1 MSPNAT
7 ILTTKRLSLRLPSP
21 DDLDEYAPIFAD
33 PEVMRY
39 IGDGSLRSADRV
51 ALSIERSV
59 VLFEERSLGIFL
71 VIERDSGAVLGDCLL
86 VPIMRSGTD
95 PNDPHARGPETELGY
110 RLCRSA
116 WGKGYATEAATA
128 LLHWALGN
136 EGPRLRE
143 VIAVTYPQNL
153 ASQRV
158 LLKSGFRHEG
168 QTEAFYNIT
177 AELFRA
183 SAHPDDR

>member
-1 MSPNAT
+1 MSPNTT
-7 ILTTKRLSLRLPSP
+7 ILTTERLSLRLPSP
-21 DDLDEYAPIFAD
+21 DDLDGYAPILAD

-39 IGDGSLRSADRV
+39 IGDGSPRTEERV
-51 ALSIERSV
+51 AISIERSIE
-59 VLFEERSLGIFL
+59 LFEKRSLGIFL
-71 VIERDSGAVLGDCLL
+71 AVDRETNTILGDCLL
-86 VPIMRSGTD
+86 VPIMRSGSD
-95 PNDPHARGPETELGY
+95 PNAPHDRGPEIELGY
-110 RLCRSA
+110 RLRRSA

-128 LLHWALGN
+128 LLRWACGT

-158 LLKSGFRHEG
+158 LLKSGFHHKG

-177 AELFRA
+177 TELFRA